1 MKFIADVMLG
11 KLAKRLR
18 LLGLDVLYEPGFQ
31 DNEIIGLSLEQDRVI
46 LTRDRGLSKRPLA
59 ARHLLIISENVHDQL
74 LQVLNTFRPSLDP
87 AAFLTRCSVCN
98 ELLKSTLKQE
108 VRDLVPSYVYNRINT
123 FLKCSC
129 CGRIYWKGNHVRNL
143 TLSGPT
149 VQDARHQPGA
159 DPARKG

>member
-31 DNEIIGLSLEQDRVI
+31 DNEIIRLSLEQDRVI
-46 LTRDRGLSKRPLA
+46 LTRDRSLSKRPLA
-59 ARHLLIISENVHDQL
+59 ARHLLIISEHVHDQL
-74 LQVLNTFRPSLDP
+74 LQVLNTFKPILDP

-108 VRDLVPSYVYNRINT
+108 IRDLVPSYVYNRTNR
-123 FLKCSC
+123 FLQCSC

-143 TLSGPT
+143 ALSGPT
-149 VQDARHQPGA
+149 VQDTQHPPG
-159 DPARKG
+159 